1 MLLLRMVLLSAHLVP
16 LQQVLIREKFVSLLV
31 VSYLV
36 LLVDELLRGITEIA
50 LLVSMIIVNLL
61 IMKTFLG
68 HCT

>member
-61 IMKTFLG
+61 IMKTFLS